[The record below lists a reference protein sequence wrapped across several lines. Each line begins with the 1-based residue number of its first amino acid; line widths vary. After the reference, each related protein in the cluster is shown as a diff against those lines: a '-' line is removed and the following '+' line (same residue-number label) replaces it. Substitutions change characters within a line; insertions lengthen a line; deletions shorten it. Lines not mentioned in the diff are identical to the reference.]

1 MRLVPVILLVLAL
14 PGNAYGEG
22 IESES
27 YYYDE
32 NTQENVNR
40 RPADAVVVVRGPVRP
55 GSSSTPAPGSSST
68 PAARPGSSS
77 ASAAPTST
85 TEAPV
90 PSPPP
95 APETRSEED
104 DLLQFFDKRGKK
116 RLY

>member
-1 MRLVPVILLVLAL
+1 MRLVPVILLVFAL

-55 GSSSTPAPGSSST
+55 GSSSTPAPVN
-68 PAARPGSSS
+68 AARPGSSS

-104 DLLQFFDKRGKK
+104 DLLQFFNQRGKK